1 MKYNTETHAAE
12 ADARLQE
19 LIERKAIV
27 EILDKKKS
35 KTVSQNAYLHAII
48 SLASIHFGLSEK
60 GYKDIL
66 KSSARLIGL
75 KWVIEDEAFGH
86 IAYRS
91 TSTYNSLEIS
101 QFTEHTRDFSQ
112 TNDCYLP
119 TPMEYKQEQIGYD
132 NEIEKQKQYL

>member
-75 KWVIEDEAFGH
+75 KWVIEEEAFGH

-91 TSTYNSLEIS
+91 
-101 QFTEHTRDFSQ
+101 